1 MQNEDERRTADRCGY
16 SRKRLLIEYY
26 QDYFSKVLKKAR
38 PTVKECL
45 EYDEFLSLWLIS
57 KDYDVAQTSQCI
69 LEKDYD
75 SLHNLIEDFMEK
87 KEEIIRNKIKCKKCG
102 DIIESKSTN
111 DYKKCSC
118 GAVAVD
124 GGAEYLKRIGNENDY
139 IELSISK
146 DNNR

>member
-1 MQNEDERRTADRCGY
+1 MNGNGDILFMLCLVVAMFAWYIFKIFQMQIEDERRTADRCGY

-57 KDYDVAQTSQCI
+57 KDYDVAQSSQCI

-75 SLHNLIEDFMEK
+75 SLHNLIENFMEK
-87 KEEIIRNKIKCKKCG
+87 KEEH
-102 DIIESKSTN
+102 T
-111 DYKKCSC
+111 
-118 GAVAVD
+118 V
-124 GGAEYLKRIGNENDY
+124 
-139 IELSISK
+139 K
-146 DNNR
+146 DNSLLNEMRKHYNSVRYLNVTSL

>member
-1 MQNEDERRTADRCGY
+1 MNGNGDILFMLCLVVAMFAWYIFKIFQMQIEDERRTADRCGY

-57 KDYDVAQTSQCI
+57 KDYDVAQSSQCI

-75 SLHNLIEDFMEK
+75 SLHNLIENFMEK
-87 KEEIIRNKIKCKKCG
+87 KEEH
-102 DIIESKSTN
+102 T
-111 DYKKCSC
+111 
-118 GAVAVD
+118 V
-124 GGAEYLKRIGNENDY
+124 
-139 IELSISK
+139 K
-146 DNNR
+146 DNSLLNEMRKHYN

>member
-1 MQNEDERRTADRCGY
+1 MNGNGDILFMLCLVVAMFAWYIFKIFQMQIEDERRTADRCGY

-57 KDYDVAQTSQCI
+57 KDYDVAQPSQCI

-75 SLHNLIEDFMEK
+75 SLHNLIENFMEK
-87 KEEIIRNKIKCKKCG
+87 KEEP
-102 DIIESKSTN
+102 T
-111 DYKKCSC
+111 
-118 GAVAVD
+118 V
-124 GGAEYLKRIGNENDY
+124 
-139 IELSISK
+139 K
-146 DNNR
+146 DNSLLNEMRKHYN

>member
-1 MQNEDERRTADRCGY
+1 MNGNGDILFMLCLVVAMFAWYIFKIFQMQIEDERRTADRCGY

-57 KDYDVAQTSQCI
+57 KDYDVAQSSQCI

-87 KEEIIRNKIKCKKCG
+87 KEEPTI
-102 DIIESKSTN
+102 
-111 DYKKCSC
+111 
-118 GAVAVD
+118 
-124 GGAEYLKRIGNENDY
+124 
-139 IELSISK
+139 K
-146 DNNR
+146 DNSLLNEMRKHYN

>member
-1 MQNEDERRTADRCGY
+1 MNGNGDILFMLCLVVAMFAWYIFKIFQMQNEDERRTADRCGY

-57 KDYDVAQTSQCI
+57 KNYNVNQPSQCI

-75 SLHNLIEDFMEK
+75 SLHNLIENFMEK
-87 KEEIIRNKIKCKKCG
+87 KEEPTI
-102 DIIESKSTN
+102 
-111 DYKKCSC
+111 
-118 GAVAVD
+118 
-124 GGAEYLKRIGNENDY
+124 
-139 IELSISK
+139 K
-146 DNNR
+146 DNSLLKEMRKHYN

>member
-1 MQNEDERRTADRCGY
+1 MNGNGDILFMLCLVVAMFAWYIFKIFQMQIEDERRTADRCGY

-45 EYDEFLSLWLIS
+45 EYDEFLSQWLIS
-57 KDYDVAQTSQCI
+57 KDYDVAQSSQCI

-87 KEEIIRNKIKCKKCG
+87 KEEP
-102 DIIESKSTN
+102 T
-111 DYKKCSC
+111 
-118 GAVAVD
+118 V
-124 GGAEYLKRIGNENDY
+124 
-139 IELSISK
+139 K
-146 DNNR
+146 DNSLLNEMRKHYN

>member
-1 MQNEDERRTADRCGY
+1 MNGNGDILFMLCLVVAMFAWYIFKIFQMQIEDERRTADRCGY

-57 KDYDVAQTSQCI
+57 KDYDVAQSSQCI

-75 SLHNLIEDFMEK
+75 SLHNLIENFMEK
-87 KEEIIRNKIKCKKCG
+87 KEEHTI
-102 DIIESKSTN
+102 
-111 DYKKCSC
+111 
-118 GAVAVD
+118 
-124 GGAEYLKRIGNENDY
+124 
-139 IELSISK
+139 K
-146 DNNR
+146 DNSLLNEMRKHYN